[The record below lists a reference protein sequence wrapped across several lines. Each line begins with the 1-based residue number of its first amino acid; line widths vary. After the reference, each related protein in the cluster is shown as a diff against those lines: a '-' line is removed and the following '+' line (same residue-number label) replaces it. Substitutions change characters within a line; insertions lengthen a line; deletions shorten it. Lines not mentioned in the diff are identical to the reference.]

1 MHSPFPFTMKYL
13 LSIILTVT
21 VGALSYGQPILEI
34 EQNLGKAFDKINYW
48 HDYDY
53 SDTTVST
60 YDSLTLANTTFQRL
74 LLKVTN
80 NNPEALAYSFK
91 SLVDSGVIIST
102 SEDGLFRIYS
112 WDTRTGGT
120 MRFHKSVFQY
130 KNNNGTFSRASDTN
144 TIVDY
149 ENLEGYYR
157 AVNGIEVDG
166 KTYYITQ
173 NITIGS
179 SAVFYYNIKIF
190 TVENYG
196 LNDTAKLIKTK
207 SGIRNELGYDID
219 FSASVNRNN
228 PLDFSVIRTE
238 YDTDTKT
245 ISIPLIEESGKIT
258 PRKIRYRFD
267 GKYFVKM

>member
-1 MHSPFPFTMKYL
+1 MKY
-13 LSIILTVT
+13 ILTIISLF
-21 VGALSYGQPILEI
+21 LSVSLYSQSMKEV
-34 EQNLGKAFDKINYW
+34 EQSLTTAYDKINYW

-53 SDTTVST
+53 LNTTVST
-60 YDSLTLANTTFQRL
+60 YDSLASANTTFQRL

-80 NNPEALAYSFK
+80 RNPKALAYSFK
-91 SLVDSGVIIST
+91 NLADSGVIIST

-130 KNNNGTFSRASDTN
+130 KNDVGTFSIASETN
-144 TIVDY
+144 PIADVET
-149 ENLEGYYR
+149 LEGYYR
-157 AVNGIEVDG
+157 AVNGIEVEG

-179 SAVFYYNIKIF
+179 SAAFYYNIKIF
-190 TVENYG
+190 TIENYG

-207 SGIRNELGYDID
+207 SGIRNELGYDVD
-219 FSASVNRNN
+219 FSASVNRDN

-238 YDTDTKT
+238 YDTATKT

-258 PRKIRYRFD
+258 TRKIRYRFN